1 MDNGRSRARR
11 WVIRRAFADRV
22 AGMAR
27 KSDLTTTRDELLQL
41 LAPYFPGMEVQVEH
55 SPRWERTCLTFR
67 WAGFAGTLPEERFRR
82 LLLHIPQDY
91 REKKLSGVVWLEL
104 APDESVDEYLAL
116 PRSEDVA
123 GREKPIARRLI
134 RSGFFEAMQE
144 HLGPVPVDQCMNDL
158 SITRQVLGDLGLTA
172 GQCRDACLL
181 LILHGAYADCDVLL
195 EARSAILALEK
206 QP

>member
-1 MDNGRSRARR
+1 MTRRSDPRT
-11 WVIRRAFADRV
+11 IRN
-22 AGMAR
+22 
-27 KSDLTTTRDELLQL
+27 ELLRL
-41 LAPYFPGMEVQVEH
+41 LAPHFPGLEVRVEH
-55 SPRWERTCLTFR
+55 SPRWDRTCLTFR
-67 WAGFAGTLPEERFRR
+67 WSGFAGTLPEERFRR
-82 LLLHIPQDY
+82 LLLHIPPEY
-91 REKKLSGVVWLEL
+91 RENRLAGVVWLEL

-123 GREKPIARRLI
+123 GREKSIARRLI

-158 SITRQVLGDLGLTA
+158 SITRQVLGNLGFAA
-172 GQCRDACLL
+172 GECRDACLL

-195 EARSAILALEK
+195 EARSSILALEE